1 MAKLRLIPV
10 VAALCLALAGV
21 ALAAPKFVIQ
31 GRVYCDTC
39 PCVLLGC
46 TLTSPDLHDEGA
58 TVKLECRHYE
68 TDSIEH
74 TAVGVTDG
82 TGTYNIE
89 VEDNHEEEI
98 CEVSL
103 VKSPVPACSE
113 VSGSRNRARVLVTG
127 RNGLASD
134 VRYANSLGFLKDE
147 PLKECGLLLQQY
159 ALGVDD

>member
-1 MAKLRLIPV
+1 MAKLRLLPV

-39 PCVLLGC
+39 RAGFETVASQYIP
-46 TLTSPDLHDEGA
+46 GA

-89 VEDNHEEEI
+89 VEDSHEEEI

>member
-1 MAKLRLIPV
+1 MAKLRLLPV

-39 PCVLLGC
+39 RAGFETVVSQYIP
-46 TLTSPDLHDEGA
+46 GA
-58 TVKLECRHYE
+58 KVKLQCRHYE

-74 TAVGVTDG
+74 TAEGVTDG

-103 VKSPVPACSE
+103 VQSPVPGCSE
-113 VSGSRNRARVLVTG
+113 VSGTRNRARVLVTG